1 VLESQQYEYFWR
13 PTHGDDGPPFY
24 AWFIKRHHAT
34 GARTHHIHMVERQ
47 FVEHWERLLF
57 RDYLVQ
63 HADVAKAYEALK
75 LQLAA
80 AYPNDRIA
88 YTRGKTEFI
97 SRVTRLAQ
105 QRKVP

>member
-1 VLESQQYEYFWR
+1 
-13 PTHGDDGPPFY
+13 
-24 AWFIKRHHAT
+24 
-34 GARTHHIHMVERQ
+34 MVERQ